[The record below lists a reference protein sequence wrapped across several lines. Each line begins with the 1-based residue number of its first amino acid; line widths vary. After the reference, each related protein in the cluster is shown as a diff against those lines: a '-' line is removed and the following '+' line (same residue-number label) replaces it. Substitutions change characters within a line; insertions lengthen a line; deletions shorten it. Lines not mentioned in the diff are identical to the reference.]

1 MTSSTVLLV
10 DDEQNVRSALQRILS
25 SEGHDILQ
33 AENAQEALNVLDHK
47 AVKLVISDMRMP
59 GMDGADLL
67 KEVAKTHKGVRRM
80 VLTGYGDLPRAIVAI
95 NEGRVHRY
103 LTKPWDNDEL
113 KRVVAEELKAER
125 SEQDQDHQIESLRF
139 NVRQLSKM
147 MDISANMLTG
157 TEEMLRYSQY
167 DALIRQQQVM
177 SRFQTPLKTGLVGR
191 VQKRTERVAIDMQ
204 LDRDAREVLK
214 LAALLHRLGE
224 FVLPNDLINK
234 CWWDMTD
241 VELQTYQ
248 SYPEISTSLI
258 DSVDC
263 ELAQI
268 ISTHRQYVNGLG
280 FPSIGADATPLAA
293 RILCAVT
300 EYEEMI
306 LFKGHLVGAC
316 AIRKIMLA
324 GAGKCYDANVI
335 AALFRS

>member
-1 MTSSTVLLV
+1 MNSSTVLLV

-25 SEGHDILQ
+25 SEGHHILQ
-33 AENAQEALNVLDHK
+33 AENGQEALDVLDHN

-67 KEVAKTHKGVRRM
+67 KKVAKYHKGVRRM
-80 VLTGYGDLPRAIVAI
+80 VLTGYGDLSRTIVAI

-125 SEQDQDHQIESLRF
+125 SEQDQDHQIESLRY

-167 DALIRQQQVM
+167 DALIRLQLVM
-177 SRFQTPLKTGLVGR
+177 SRVQTPLKTGLAAR

-224 FVLPNDLINK
+224 FVLPVDLINK

-241 VELQTYQ
+241 DELLAYQ
-248 SYPEISTSLI
+248 SYPEISTSLV

-280 FPSIGADATPLAA
+280 FPSTGVDETPLAA

-306 LFKGHLVGAC
+306 LFKGHLMGAC
-316 AIRKIMLA
+316 AIREIMLA
-324 GAGKCYDANVI
+324 GAGTCYDENVI
-335 AALFRS
+335 AALFRI